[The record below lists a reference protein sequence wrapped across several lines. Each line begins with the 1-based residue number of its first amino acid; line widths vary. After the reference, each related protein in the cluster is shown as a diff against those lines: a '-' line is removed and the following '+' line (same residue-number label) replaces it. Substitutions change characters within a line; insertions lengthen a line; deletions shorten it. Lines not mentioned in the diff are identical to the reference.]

1 MRRLLAV
8 VVAMLLGVAAL
19 VGGNPAAAQAV
30 TKPVKPEFFGMHDP
44 FMDAPLHYGAVR
56 LWDNGTTWAD
66 LEPSMDHYRF
76 ARLDAA
82 VADAQARHA
91 KITLVL
97 GSTPTWAALNP
108 KQRSAGWIGPGSASP
123 PRHQVYWTDYV
134 TTVVKRYKGRI
145 DSYQIWNESQLP
157 QFWSS
162 TPARLAQLTA
172 AAHVAIRKAD
182 PHALVVATP
191 LLPRQPHWES
201 WSKAYLVAL
210 RDVHWP
216 VDVFAIHSYQPDKLA
231 NPDGRVVVIK
241 QTKALLRSARAPR
254 RPLWDTET
262 NYTSHAYFWPKQ
274 KIRGNRA
281 AAWVAR
287 AFLDSLRLGISR
299 TYWYGWNAPVGH
311 LGVTI
316 GPNNRGAMGFAT
328 IRTWL
333 VGSTFRGCTTSRG
346 ASGAA
351 LTRCSFLR
359 GTKTSR
365 VVWASAT
372 VHAHLSGRT
381 ICQLLTGCKA
391 RTTTQTRVTTSP
403 VLVR

>member
-1 MRRLLAV
+1 VRRLVAV
-8 VVAMLLGVAAL
+8 VLAMLLGVAV
-19 VGGNPAAAQAV
+19 VGFDPVAAQAV
-30 TKPVKPEFFGMHDP
+30 SVRVTPEFFGMHD
-44 FMDAPLHYGAVR
+44 FDLAAPIAYGAVR
-56 LWDNGTTWAD
+56 FWDVGTTWSD
-66 LEPSMDHYRF
+66 LEPAQNRYQF
-76 ARLDAA
+76 AHLDSL
-82 VADAQARHA
+82 VARALARHA

-97 GSTPTWAALNP
+97 GSTPGWAATNP
-108 KQRSAGWIGPGSASP
+108 EQSSAIWLTRGSSSP
-123 PRHQVYWTDYV
+123 PRDQADWTDYV
-134 TTVVKRYKGRI
+134 STVAKRYKGRI
-145 DSYQIWNESQLP
+145 GSYQIWNEGGLP
-157 QFWSS
+157 GFWSAS
-162 TPARLAQLTA
+162 PSRLARLTA
-172 AAHVAIRKAD
+172 AAYVVIKKVD
-182 PHALVVATP
+182 PSALVVSTP
-191 LLPRQPHWES
+191 MLPRQSNWQS
-201 WSKAYLVAL
+201 WSTAYLTRL
-210 RDVHWP
+210 RDFGWP
-216 VDVFAIHSYQPDKLA
+216 VDVFAIHSYEPDRLA
-231 NPDGRVVVIK
+231 NPEGRVVVIK
-241 QTKALLRSARAPR
+241 QTKALLRSARAPG

-274 KIRGNRA
+274 KIHGNRA

-299 TYWYGWNAPVGH
+299 TYWYGWNARVGH
-311 LGVTI
+311 LGVVV
-316 GPNNRGAMGFAT
+316 GPHNRAAMGYAT
-328 IRTWL
+328 VRTWL

-372 VHAHLSGRT
+372 LHAHLSGGT

>member
-1 MRRLLAV
+1 VRRLVAV
-8 VVAMLLGVAAL
+8 LVALLLGVAV
-19 VGGNPAAAQAV
+19 VGVDPAAAQAV
-30 TKPVKPEFFGMHDP
+30 SVRVKPELFGMHDLGLA
-44 FMDAPLHYGAVR
+44 APLAYGAVR
-56 LWDNGTTWAD
+56 FWDDGTTWVD
-66 LEPSMDHYRF
+66 LEPSKNHFRF
-76 ARLDAA
+76 AHLDVLVVGAL
-82 VADAQARHA
+82 ARHA

-97 GSTPTWAALNP
+97 GSTPAWAATNP
-108 KQRSAGWIGPGSASP
+108 QESSAGWLGPGSSSP
-123 PRHQVYWTDYV
+123 PRDQADWVRYV
-134 TTVVKRYKGRI
+134 TTVAKRYEGRI
-145 DSYQIWNESQLP
+145 DSYQIWNEGGLMP
-157 QFWSS
+157 FWSAS
-162 TPARLAQLTA
+162 PSRLARLTA
-172 AAHVAIRKAD
+172 VAYVAIKKAD
-182 PHALVVATP
+182 PAAEVVSTP
-191 LLPRQPHWES
+191 MLPRQPNWRS
-201 WSKAYLVAL
+201 WSTAYLTRL
-210 RDVHWP
+210 RDFGWP